1 MSTQPQP
8 KSFWD
13 CSSVLVE
20 VERETSQLAQ
30 SDVEFQRQG
39 LTNVIFVPRS
49 RLPTVLDDNKSK
61 YFEEVLFSIIA
72 ERVLHRNKKLFDEL
86 SKY

>member
-1 MSTQPQP
+1 MSTQPKS
-8 KSFWD
+8 KSFWA
-13 CSSVLVE
+13 CSNVLVE
-20 VERETSQLAQ
+20 IKRETTQLAE
-30 SDVEFQRQG
+30 SDVKFQRQG
-39 LTNVIFVPRS
+39 LVNVIFVPRS

-61 YFEEVLFSIIA
+61 YFEEFLFRIIA